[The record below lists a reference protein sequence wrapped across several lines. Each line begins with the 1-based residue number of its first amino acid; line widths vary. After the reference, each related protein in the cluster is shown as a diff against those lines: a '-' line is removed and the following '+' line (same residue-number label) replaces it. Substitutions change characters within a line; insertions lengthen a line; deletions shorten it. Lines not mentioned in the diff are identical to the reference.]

1 MWGQLIELGVASGMI
16 SFIISEAKLFLPF
29 REYLKPRSK
38 FFYGL
43 FSCGLCLGVWMTL
56 IISLVFFHHFS
67 FELFIIRWFDL
78 AYLSAIFWIVLCLLI
93 DKAGK

>member
-1 MWGQLIELGVASGMI
+1 MGSAMV
-16 SFIISEAKLFLPF
+16 SFIIADSKLFLPF

-38 FFYGL
+38 YFYGL
-43 FSCGLCLGVWMTL
+43 FSCGLCLGTQ
-56 IISLVFFHHFS
+56 ISLILSLIFFHHLS

-78 AYLSAIFWIVLCLLI
+78 AYLSAIFWIVLCLLL

>member
-1 MWGQLIELGVASGMI
+1 MGSAMV
-16 SFIISEAKLFLPF
+16 SFIIADSKLFLPF
-29 REYLKPRSK
+29 RECLKPRSK

-43 FSCGLCLGVWMTL
+43 FSCGLCLGCWVTL
-56 IISLVFFHHFS
+56 ITSLIFFHHLP

-78 AYLSAIFWIVLCLLI
+78 AYLSAIFWIVLCLLL